1 MDPDPGLSGHTAISV
16 ARQTSET
23 IDKNTT
29 IGREQNSR
37 SPCVRSQPLAP
48 WGDPRLL
55 KCMTHLP
62 FKNESERHQKN
73 SCVRTDRYSRIGP
86 PLNARGIG
94 IKRTYRHT
102 VSQLRPNRSRALNTN
117 PSGFGFIRWEK

>member
-62 FKNESERHQKN
+62 FKNESKSHQKLL
-73 SCVRTDRYSRIGP
+73 REDTPLLRIGP
-86 PLNARGIG
+86 TLDAREIG
-94 IKRTYRHT
+94 IMRTYRHT
-102 VSQLRPNRSRALNTN
+102 ISQLRPNRSRALNTN
-117 PSGFGFIRWEK
+117 PSGFGVIRWEK